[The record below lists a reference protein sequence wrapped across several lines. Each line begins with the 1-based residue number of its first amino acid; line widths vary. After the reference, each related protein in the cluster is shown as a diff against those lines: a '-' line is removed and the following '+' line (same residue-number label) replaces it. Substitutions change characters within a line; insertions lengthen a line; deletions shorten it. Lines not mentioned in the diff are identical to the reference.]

1 MITKTNAPTDQVG
14 AFDKSTNAI
23 MTPFLT
29 YAQKISARGWH
40 VFPLKP
46 LDKTP
51 LTPNGYKNAT
61 TDIKQ
66 ISEWMQKWPNANIGI
81 ATEASGLLVID
92 CDYPKGNS
100 IRPEKWAIDGIND
113 GADVLATVAARYDT
127 IYPAHTYTTKTPNN
141 GWHLY
146 FRDNQ
151 KPVKSCAGVNDMWLV
166 DVRSMGG
173 YIVAAGSVLPT
184 GVYESGVVD
193 EVADCPDWVRKA
205 ITPAKSQTTIS
216 IKTTHISS
224 NGNKSIRYTET
235 AIRNVITELQNASVG
250 TRNDSLNRAAFACGR
265 LVKENPE
272 MHHMAFNA
280 LRVTALA
287 IGLSEQESA
296 RTIKSAYMAGLG
308 GVVNG

>member
-1 MITKTNAPTDQVG
+1 MITKPKAPTDQVG
-14 AFDKSTNAI
+14 AFDKTSNAI

-29 YAQKISARGWH
+29 HALKMSARGWH

-51 LTPNGYKNAT
+51 LTQNGYKNAT
-61 TDIKQ
+61 TDTQQ
-66 ISEWMQKWPNANIGI
+66 ITEWMERWPNANIGI

-92 CDYPKGNS
+92 CDYPKENKV
-100 IRPEKWAIDGIND
+100 RPENWAIDGIHD
-113 GADVLATVAARYDT
+113 GADVLATVAARYNT
-127 IYPAHTYTTKTPNN
+127 IYPAHTYTTKTPNK

-151 KPVKSCAGVNDMWLV
+151 NPVKSSAGVNGMWLV

-184 GVYESGVVD
+184 GVYESGAVD

-205 ITPAKSQTTIS
+205 ITLTKSQTTIS
-216 IKTTHISS
+216 VTSTHVSS
-224 NGNKSIRYTET
+224 NGDKSIRYTET
-235 AIRNVITELQNASVG
+235 AIRNVITELQCASVG

-265 LVKENPE
+265 LVKENPG
-272 MHHMAFNA
+272 MHDMAFNA

-287 IGLSEQESA
+287 IGLSEQEAA
-296 RTIKSAYMAGLG
+296 RTIKSAYMAGMS
-308 GVVNG
+308 GVTNG